1 MGRWDWAFYDE
12 QFFVQILS
20 FNISLKNP
28 KTTPSNGFE
37 EVFFFFFKWG
47 FWQFFFWHE
56 KPFGFFIFF
65 ILHHPFFG
73 QSICSWWGMERM
85 GSDKWF
91 ANLQAPCWLF
101 GTTNL
106 EVGDYET
113 SQGGD
118 IFFAH
123 WHSEWWVENKTNIAK
138 ESPWQWCGWWWWCEG
153 HGFGWEL
160 REG

>member
-28 KTTPSNGFE
+28 KTTPSNGF